1 VLIVPTYNFDVSL
14 DDAGRSREHV
24 TARVLDALR
33 DRITPPDARTQPH
46 CCFDAKAAM
55 LHGKSFLRS
64 AVAELPPSAGTEN
77 GTILEP

>member
-33 DRITPPDARTQPH
+33 DRITAQYLNG
-46 CCFDAKAAM
+46 M
-55 LHGKSFLRS
+55 LWIEIPK
-64 AVAELPPSAGTEN
+64 N
-77 GTILEP
+77 

>member
-33 DRITPPDARTQPH
+33 DRITPPDTRTQPH
-46 CCFDAKAAM
+46 CCFEAR
-55 LHGKSFLRS
+55 LSHKSGRS
-64 AVAELPPSAGTEN
+64 ALLRDAEAN
-77 GTILEP
+77 GSI